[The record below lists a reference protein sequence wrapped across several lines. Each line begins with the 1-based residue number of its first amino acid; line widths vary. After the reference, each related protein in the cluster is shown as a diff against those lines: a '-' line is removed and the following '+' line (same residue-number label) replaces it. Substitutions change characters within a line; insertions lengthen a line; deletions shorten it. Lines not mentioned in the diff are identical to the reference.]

1 MTTSQNNNNHAV
13 IVTTPHALPTMS
25 KTKKAA
31 RKAKASS
38 KKQKVEEPELTN
50 EEKRVIMIQ
59 YEKENDAGEETNNN
73 LLKEYLRFM
82 QIKIAESDTSDK
94 KVAPSKK
101 IDELW
106 HAHILSTKEYMAF
119 CERYND
125 GVYIHHDPSM
135 QDVPERY
142 TLLWKKYAEKFG
154 SAPNNASIWPTD
166 NLIESEDDEGEE
178 GYSDFDDY
186 GCG

>member
-13 IVTTPHALPTMS
+13 TTPNALPTMS

-59 YEKENDAGEETNNN
+59 YEKENDAGDETDN

-101 IDELW
+101 IDEFW

-166 NLIESEDDEGEE
+166 NLIESEDEEE
-178 GYSDFDDY
+178 GDDWIDDY